1 MKSVT
6 IENYE
11 DQSMDNLKTLTIQ
24 CPYCGEQI
32 EILVDCSVEFQEYVE
47 DCSVCC
53 RPIAITAETS
63 DGEVISLEAKSEN
76 E

>member
-1 MKSVT
+1 MQ
-6 IENYE
+6 NL
-11 DQSMDNLKTLTIQ
+11 QSAFLQ

-32 EILVDCSVEFQEYVE
+32 EVLVDCSVGRQEYIE

-53 RPIAITAETS
+53 RPITISVEIS
-63 DGEVISLEAKSEN
+63 QGEVVSIEGRTED

>member
-1 MKSVT
+1 MQ
-6 IENYE
+6 NL
-11 DQSMDNLKTLTIQ
+11 QSASLQ

-32 EILVDCSVEFQEYVE
+32 EVLIDCSVSRQEYIE

-53 RPIAITAETS
+53 RPIIISVETS
-63 DGEVISLEAKSEN
+63 QGEVVSIEGRTED

>member
-1 MKSVT
+1 
-6 IENYE
+6 
-11 DQSMDNLKTLTIQ
+11 MDNLKTLAIQ

-53 RPIAITAETS
+53 RPIAITVETS

>member
-1 MKSVT
+1 M
-6 IENYE
+6 
-11 DQSMDNLKTLTIQ
+11 NLPSTDIQ

-32 EILVDCSVEFQEYVE
+32 EVMVDCSVSRQQYIE

-53 RPIAITAETS
+53 RPI
-63 DGEVISLEAKSEN
+63 VISVVASVDGVESIEARTED

>member
-1 MKSVT
+1 MR
-6 IENYE
+6 
-11 DQSMDNLKTLTIQ
+11 NLPPETIQ

-32 EILVDCSVEFQEYVE
+32 EVFVDCSVSEQAYVE

-53 RPIAITAETS
+53 RPIVFSVISSA
-63 DGEVISLEAKSEN
+63 GEVVSIEGRTED

>member
-1 MKSVT
+1 MTS
-6 IENYE
+6 
-11 DQSMDNLKTLTIQ
+11 IQ

-32 EILVDCSVEFQEYVE
+32 EVFVDCSVPRQQYIE

-53 RPIAITAETS
+53 RPIVIRVETS
-63 DGEVISLEAKSEN
+63 PDAVESIEARTED

>member
-1 MKSVT
+1 MQ
-6 IENYE
+6 NL
-11 DQSMDNLKTLTIQ
+11 QSAFLG

-32 EILVDCSVEFQEYVE
+32 EVLIDCSVERQEYIE

-53 RPIAITAETS
+53 RPIIISVETFQ
-63 DGEVISLEAKSEN
+63 GEVISIEGRTED